1 MIEVL
6 RSSQYFKSPCDI
18 VPFAVPF
25 AVPFVVPFVVVP
37 FVVVPF
43 VVVPFVVVPFVVPFV
58 PFDTVL
64 ECPVI
69 FLSRQSTN

>member
-43 VVVPFVVVPFVVPFV
+43 VVPFV